1 MRIPTR
7 LDEKIR
13 ELYEVQ
19 AWVSGA
25 IADFEPWLK
34 DSKCVFFPDYTDHG
48 NDHVEQIL
56 ITASSIIR
64 DEAWEV
70 MTPEDA
76 GILVIATLLHD
87 CAMHLTEE
95 GFLRL
100 IKGETH
106 QEAIK
111 DFNDASW
118 KDLWK
123 QFISSAKRFDDKQLQ
138 AIFGNTEPVE
148 DPAVK
153 NPDKMDRRD
162 RKLIGEFLRRYH
174 PRLAHEIAL
183 LGVPSPDK
191 LKPGEEPLQLPKK
204 LGRDFA
210 DIAGLVA
217 RSHGMPLRATFE
229 YLKRYDLR
237 EYGKVHAVFLM
248 AVLRIADYL
257 QIQAER
263 APRQT
268 LRVKDIRSSIS
279 RREWDVHQSIRG
291 IRSIGDDPEAIFIQ
305 TEHRK
310 PDNVNTYLRLK
321 EWLNGIQSELDAC
334 WAVFG
339 EVYART
345 NLQPLGLML
354 RRVRSNLDNEEQ
366 FFKSVQYVPKKVRFE
381 VARNEVLQRLVG
393 PLYGNKV
400 EVGIRELIQ
409 NSVDAVRE
417 LEDSLRDDDRKLQ
430 EIKHINL
437 IEELNRIGLLNVKLN
452 NDNKGI
458 EKEEQEK
465 QNKFEKY
472 HKRIKNFAEIKDAD
486 VLVLVQE
493 PEDERKNGKLIICD
507 RGSGMTE
514 QIITDYF
521 LKVGASL
528 RNSDIWAEQHED
540 EPKNENLERKSR
552 VARSGYFG
560 VGGLAAYLLGDK
572 IKVYTRHF
580 TQQIG
585 IEFEARL
592 GDEAIELRYSQGEL
606 PIGTII
612 EIDITQETLDKLG
625 LNSKYYSEDNIYDWD
640 WYCLDEPKL
649 LRLFIDKNRNFYS
662 LKQNTIIKL
671 KENNML
677 KEGWHEIK
685 DTKFKKAY
693 FNILDDSPIRGNTI
707 ICNGI
712 RANCS
717 LVGEFFNNI
726 FISSSPAILVLDTD
740 RQLEFE
746 LTRSR
751 AKLGVDIE
759 TKIHEMLFKYFL
771 IILFINSP
779 KLKTSYDF
787 KSYISLYPLPQE
799 LEIDQKS
806 LIIDITR
813 KIEIAI
819 SDRHPKDK
827 SLILYTSK
835 GILIN
840 GISLLMKFKIKKMLV
855 VYLPN
860 LKLKN
865 IKSYQVY
872 NRKEYG
878 TSFDE
883 KCKNLSS
890 IGFFK
895 VNYFDLLAISNL
907 GLENDMLAV
916 DIIPTYPSKFTSL
929 KGIQTWILQ
938 KTLNYKN
945 YYNFYVQSMKFVYST
960 NLENNHQGKNR
971 KEEFENFLD
980 YEITKIKEEFN
991 KILDSEIKKIKEEN
1005 NDREKQGLDKIEI
1018 INWIESNLYIEKEP
1032 GLITFCIG
1040 ENSKTETD
1048 FRLLHSKV
1056 KEVSEQSINI
1066 KPYGYDNTENFL
1078 KKNLLKR
1085 NQGQDN
1091 IKDIITVEISFNENV
1106 FTDDPK
1112 DESIVKLWIEAF
1124 GEEVIPY
1131 QDTPEYQSKINSDKL
1146 TVLKEY
1152 IDELEKINFLEED

>member
-76 GILVIATLLHD
+76 GILVIATFLHD

-106 QEAIK
+106 QEPIEGFK
-111 DFNDASW
+111 DASW

-123 QFISSAKRFDDKQLQ
+123 QFFASAKRYDDKQLQ

-153 NPDKMDRRD
+153 NPDNMTRRD

-183 LGVPSPDK
+183 LGVPSPDE

-305 TEHRK
+305 TELGK

-321 EWLNGIQSELDAC
+321 EWLNGIQGELDAC

-393 PLYGNKV
+393 PLYENKV

-417 LEDSLRDDDRKLQ
+417 LEDNLRDDKSKLQ
-430 EIKHINL
+430 EIKAIKL
-437 IEELNRIGLLNVKLN
+437 IENLKIIGLLNVEIN
-452 NDNKGI
+452 NDDKEIKNEE
-458 EKEEQEK
+458 EKEDEYK
-465 QNKFEKY
+465 
-472 HKRIKNFAEIKDAD
+472 KRIKSFTEIEDAD

-493 PEDERKNGKLIICD
+493 PEDEDKNGKLI
-507 RGSGMTE
+507 S
-514 QIITDYF
+514 
-521 LKVGASL
+521 KSVG
-528 RNSDIWAEQHED
+528 
-540 EPKNENLERKSR
+540 KNK
-552 VARSGYFG
+552 
-560 VGGLAAYLLGDK
+560 
-572 IKVYTRHF
+572 
-580 TQQIG
+580 
-585 IEFEARL
+585 
-592 GDEAIELRYSQGEL
+592 
-606 PIGTII
+606 
-612 EIDITQETLDKLG
+612 
-625 LNSKYYSEDNIYDWD
+625 
-640 WYCLDEPKL
+640 
-649 LRLFIDKNRNFYS
+649 
-662 LKQNTIIKL
+662 
-671 KENNML
+671 
-677 KEGWHEIK
+677 
-685 DTKFKKAY
+685 
-693 FNILDDSPIRGNTI
+693 
-707 ICNGI
+707 
-712 RANCS
+712 
-717 LVGEFFNNI
+717 
-726 FISSSPAILVLDTD
+726 
-740 RQLEFE
+740 
-746 LTRSR
+746 
-751 AKLGVDIE
+751 AKL
-759 TKIHEMLFKYFL
+759 
-771 IILFINSP
+771 
-779 KLKTSYDF
+779 
-787 KSYISLYPLPQE
+787 
-799 LEIDQKS
+799 
-806 LIIDITR
+806 R
-813 KIEIAI
+813 
-819 SDRHPKDK
+819 
-827 SLILYTSK
+827 
-835 GILIN
+835 
-840 GISLLMKFKIKKMLV
+840 
-855 VYLPN
+855 
-860 LKLKN
+860 
-865 IKSYQVY
+865 
-872 NRKEYG
+872 
-878 TSFDE
+878 
-883 KCKNLSS
+883 
-890 IGFFK
+890 K
-895 VNYFDLLAISNL
+895 VNKAITLFPPASCLLPPAL
-907 GLENDMLAV
+907 
-916 DIIPTYPSKFTSL
+916 P
-929 KGIQTWILQ
+929 
-938 KTLNYKN
+938 
-945 YYNFYVQSMKFVYST
+945 
-960 NLENNHQGKNR
+960 
-971 KEEFENFLD
+971 
-980 YEITKIKEEFN
+980 
-991 KILDSEIKKIKEEN
+991 
-1005 NDREKQGLDKIEI
+1005 
-1018 INWIESNLYIEKEP
+1018 
-1032 GLITFCIG
+1032 
-1040 ENSKTETD
+1040 
-1048 FRLLHSKV
+1048 
-1056 KEVSEQSINI
+1056 
-1066 KPYGYDNTENFL
+1066 
-1078 KKNLLKR
+1078 
-1085 NQGQDN
+1085 
-1091 IKDIITVEISFNENV
+1091 
-1106 FTDDPK
+1106 
-1112 DESIVKLWIEAF
+1112 
-1124 GEEVIPY
+1124 
-1131 QDTPEYQSKINSDKL
+1131 
-1146 TVLKEY
+1146 
-1152 IDELEKINFLEED
+1152 

>member
-123 QFISSAKRFDDKQLQ
+123 QFISSAKRLDKKQLQ
-138 AIFGNTEPVE
+138 DKFGNTEPVE
-148 DPAVK
+148 DPAEK
-153 NPDKMDRRD
+153 EPDKMTRLD
-162 RKLIGEFLRRYH
+162 RKVIGEFLRHYH

-204 LGRDFA
+204 LGDDFA

-305 TEHRK
+305 TEHGK

-321 EWLNGIQSELDAC
+321 EWLNGIQGELDAC

-366 FFKSVQYVPKKVRFE
+366 FVKSVKYVPKKVRFE

-393 PLYGNKV
+393 PLYENKV

-417 LEDSLRDDDRKLQ
+417 LEDSLRNDNSKLQ
-430 EIKHINL
+430 VIKGINL
-437 IEELNRIGLLNVKLN
+437 IEELKRIGLLNVEIN
-452 NDNKGI
+452 NDD
-458 EKEEQEK
+458 KEIKNDEQKEDK
-465 QNKFEKY
+465 RK
-472 HKRIKNFAEIKDAD
+472 KRIKSFSEIKDAD

-493 PEDERKNGKLIICD
+493 PEDERKNGKLIVCD

-514 QIITDYF
+514 KIITDYF

-540 EPKNENLERKSR
+540 ESKNENAERKSR

-560 VGGLAAYLLGDK
+560 VGALAAYLLGDK

-580 TQQIG
+580 NEQIG

-592 GDEAIELRYSQGEL
+592 GDEAIELRYSQRKL

-612 EIDITQETLDKLG
+612 EIDITQETLDKLRSD
-625 LNSKYYSEDNIYDWD
+625 SKYYYIEFIDRWD

-649 LRLFIDKNRNFYS
+649 IRLFIDKNKNFYS

-671 KENNML
+671 KDNNVL
-677 KEGWHEIK
+677 TEGWHKIKNTRFEI
-685 DTKFKKAY
+685 AY
-693 FNILDDSPIRGNTI
+693 INILDSHRDRSTI

-712 RANCS
+712 RANYS
-717 LVGEFFNNI
+717 RKNKDYNVI
-726 FISSSPAILVLDTD
+726 KISCNPKILVLDTD
-740 RQLEFE
+740 RQLEFN
-746 LTRSR
+746 LTRSY
-751 AKLGVDIE
+751 AELGVDLE
-759 TKIHEMLFKYFL
+759 EKIYEELFKYFL
-771 IILFINSP
+771 AIVFINSP
-779 KLKTSYDF
+779 KLTTSDGSRSYVLLSPYKDDSYGDELRLNTNKTFSII
-787 KSYISLYPLPQE
+787 KIT
-799 LEIDQKS
+799 QK
-806 LIIDITR
+806 IKITIYAR
-813 KIEIAI
+813 GKQ
-819 SDRHPKDK
+819 

-840 GISLLMKFKIKKMLV
+840 DISLSIKLNVKKMLV
-855 VYLPN
+855 VYLPILRFTRLGN
-860 LKLKN
+860 C
-865 IKSYQVY
+865 QVY
-872 NRKEYG
+872 DRKEHG
-878 TSFDE
+878 TYFDQ
-883 KCKNLSS
+883 KCSEFSS
-890 IGFFK
+890 KGFFK
-895 VNYFDLLAISNL
+895 VNYFNLLAISDLQL
-907 GLENDMLAV
+907 GNDVISV
-916 DIIPTYPSKFTSL
+916 DVIPTYPSKFTSL
-929 KGIQTWILQ
+929 EGIQIWIYE
-938 KTLNYKN
+938 KIVEYKKYYKN
-945 YYNFYVQSMKFVYST
+945 YIQSIKFICLT
-960 NLENNHQGKNR
+960 NIVSNHQEEKIKNNFNR
-971 KEEFENFLD
+971 FLD
-980 YEITKIKEEFN
+980 ITRN
-991 KILDSEIKKIKEEN
+991 KDKQQDSY
-1005 NDREKQGLDKIEI
+1005 QIEI
-1018 INWIESNLYIEKEP
+1018 INWIQGNLYIYIQGEQ
-1032 GLITFCIG
+1032 GLVTFCVG
-1040 ENSKTETD
+1040 ENLNTETN
-1048 FRLLHSKV
+1048 FQPLHTKIQELSQDPIYV
-1056 KEVSEQSINI
+1056 NSYSYNHN
-1066 KPYGYDNTENFL
+1066 YDNSYENFL
-1078 KKNLLKR
+1078 SENLLKID
-1085 NQGQDN
+1085 QGQEN
-1091 IKDIITVEISFNENV
+1091 IQDIITVEISFNESLSMPENQ
-1106 FTDDPK
+1106 
-1112 DESIVKLWIEAF
+1112 DESIVKLWIQAF

-1131 QDTPEYQSKINSDKL
+1131 KDTPEDKSKINSDNIP
-1146 TVLKEY
+1146 VLKEY
-1152 IDELEKINFLEED
+1152 IEELKKINF